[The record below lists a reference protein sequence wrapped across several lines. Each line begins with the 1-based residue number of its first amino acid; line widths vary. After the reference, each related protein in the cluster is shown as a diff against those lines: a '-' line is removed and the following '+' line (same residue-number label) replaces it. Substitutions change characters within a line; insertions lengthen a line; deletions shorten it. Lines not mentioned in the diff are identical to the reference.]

1 MRLLSVALI
10 IPFLVVGLLFHPG
23 RTDEDGGHTDSST
36 GEYHYHHGF
45 PAHQHPDGKCPYE
58 GQEPIYT
65 HHDNYSS
72 PSPSSHT
79 NEPTT
84 TPFASPA
91 IASETAVTKNMP
103 STRKLSCNDPL
114 PWWGIPLFVF
124 GLPVSLVVII
134 YLWGKISDFVDYLKK
149 KKADRNKQ

>member
-1 MRLLSVALI
+1 MRLFSVALI
-10 IPFLVVGLLFHPG
+10 IPFLTIGFLFHPG

-58 GQEPIYT
+58 DEEPIYT
-65 HHDNYSS
+65 HHYNYSR

-84 TPFASPA
+84 TPFASPT
-91 IASETAVTKNMP
+91 IASATAVTKNTP
-103 STRKLSCNDPL
+103 STHKSSCSNFLSWLYLPL
-114 PWWGIPLFVF
+114 AIL
-124 GLPVSLVVII
+124 GLPVSIFIWIKV
-134 YLWGKISDFVDYLKK
+134 SDFVDYLKK
-149 KKADRNKQ
+149 KKADRKKQ